1 MKPLSLLLFFYKR
14 KSSLASTLLGLSLSL
29 SVMNVNAVIVVSD
42 LRTAID
48 LAWKLHPEAAALD
61 ARDTQAR
68 AARELADNW
77 TPEPGAISVSSRNDR
92 LNSNLG
98 QQEYEVELATPLW
111 LPGQRAARS
120 AEATAR
126 IDEARSKRAALRW
139 ELAGNIREV
148 WWALATARNLHELAT
163 RRLETARALDI
174 DIQRRYQLG
183 DVSRIDSNLARTE
196 VHVAQTELIESEMAL
211 SQNEQAFMLL
221 TGATAPVIM
230 SQEQLTNLSNQ
241 RSLADSPLTHPLL
254 ARAASAVSSA
264 LARAKVAEQAQ
275 RAAPE
280 LALRMQRERAS
291 AEQPY
296 ANSLGIRIKIP
307 FSSGAQTRE
316 LSAGNQAESI
326 QAEAEM
332 LQLKT
337 KVQLDLEQLFRLQ
350 RSQERQLAIAQ
361 QSHELSMDNLQLA
374 EKSFKLGETE
384 LSSLLRIRTTAFGA
398 EALLER
404 QRLVNAALI
413 SRLNQAL
420 GVLP

>member
-1 MKPLSLLLFFYKR
+1 MKPLSLLLFVYKH
-14 KSSLASTLLGLSLSL
+14 KPSLASISLSLSL
-29 SVMNVNAVIVVSD
+29 SFSAVNVYAATVAPD
-42 LRTAID
+42 LRGASE

-68 AARELADNW
+68 AAQELADNW
-77 TPEPGAISVSSRNDR
+77 TPEPAAISVSSRNDR

-120 AEATAR
+120 AEASAR
-126 IDEARSKRAALRW
+126 IDEAKNKRAALRW
-139 ELAGNIREV
+139 EVAGNVREV
-148 WWALATARNLHELAT
+148 WWTLATARNLHQLAT
-163 RRLETARALDI
+163 RRLETASALDI

-196 VHVAQTELIESEMAL
+196 VHVAQAELIETEMTL
-211 SQNEQAFMLL
+211 SQSEQAFTLL

-241 RSLADSPLTHPLL
+241 RSLADTPLSHPLL

-280 LALRMQRERAS
+280 LALRMQRERAG

-296 ANSLGIRIKIP
+296 ANSVGIRLKIP

-316 LSAGNQAESI
+316 LSAAARAESL

-332 LQLKT
+332 WQLKT
-337 KVQLDLEQLFRLQ
+337 KVQLNLEQLYRLE
-350 RSQERQLAIAQ
+350 RSQQRQLEIAQ
-361 QSHELSMDNLQLA
+361 QSHELSIDNLKLA
-374 EKSFKLGETE
+374 EKAFKLGETD
-384 LSSLLRIRTTAFGA
+384 LSSLLRIRSTAFGA

-404 QRLVNAALI
+404 QRLANAALT